1 METEALAARLRVNV
15 KGFVVRAP
23 PAELAQHRV
32 RVGGVN
38 TCEGEVGGG
47 IDGGRSRG
55 EVRVGVSLTT

>member
-47 IDGGRSRG
+47 D
-55 EVRVGVSLTT
+55 